1 MTSAPIASIDFYFDF
16 SSPYGYLAAQV
27 IDDIGARH
35 GLDVAWRPFLLG
47 AVFKIT
53 GAQPLPQT
61 PLKDRYLAIDMPRSA
76 RLLGVPFVMPEPFP
90 FQSLAACR
98 AYYWLAE
105 DDPARSRA
113 FAKAVFHGSFG
124 EGRDMS
130 TAEAVIEEAAK
141 LGIDRQALA
150 AALQHPA
157 VKERLRREVDAAIE
171 RGVYGSPF
179 FFLDDEPFWG
189 HDRLD
194 QVDRWLETGGW

>member
-1 MTSAPIASIDFYFDF
+1 MTAAIDFYFDF
-16 SSPYGYLAAQV
+16 SSPYGYLAAQT

-35 GLDVAWRPFLLG
+35 GIDVAWRPFLLG

-61 PLKDRYLAIDMPRSA
+61 PLKDRYAAIDMPRSA
-76 RLLGVPFVMPEPFP
+76 RLIGVPFVMPEPFP

-105 DDPARSRA
+105 DNPAKSRD
-113 FAKAVFHGSFG
+113 FARAVFHGAFG

-130 TAEAVIEEAAK
+130 SAEAVIEEAVK
-141 LGIDRQALA
+141 LGVDG
-150 AALQHPA
+150 AALGAALKDPA
-157 VKERLRREVDAAIE
+157 VKDRLRREVDDAIA

-179 FFLDDEPFWG
+179 IFLDDEPFWG

-194 QVDRWLETGGW
+194 QVDHWLETGGW

>member
-1 MTSAPIASIDFYFDF
+1 MTSAIDFYFDF

-27 IDDIGARH
+27 VDDIGARH
-35 GLDVAWRPFLLG
+35 GVDVAWRPFLLG

-61 PLKDRYLAIDMPRSA
+61 PLKDRYAAIDMPRSA
-76 RLLGVPFVMPEPFP
+76 RRIGVPFVLPEPFP
-90 FQSLAACR
+90 FGSVAACR

-105 DDPARSRA
+105 EDPGRARDL
-113 FAKAVFHGSFG
+113 AKAVFRGSFG

-130 TAEAVIEEAAK
+130 PAAAVIAEAAK
-141 LGIDRQALA
+141 LGADREALG
-150 AALQHPA
+150 AALEDPA
-157 VKERLRREVDAAIE
+157 VKDRLRREVDAAIA

-179 FFLDDEPFWG
+179 FFVGDEPFWG

-194 QVDRWLETGGW
+194 QVERWLETGGW

>member
-1 MTSAPIASIDFYFDF
+1 MTWAIDFYFDF
-16 SSPYGYLAAQV
+16 SSPYGYLAAQA
-27 IDDIGARH
+27 IDDIAARH
-35 GLDVAWRPFLLG
+35 GIDVAWRPFLLG
-47 AVFKIT
+47 AVFKVT

-61 PLKDRYLAIDMPRSA
+61 PLKDRYAAIDMPRSA
-76 RLLGVPFVMPEPFP
+76 RLLGVPFVLPEAFP

-98 AYYWLAE
+98 AYYWLAQE
-105 DDPARSRA
+105 DPARSRD

-130 TAEAVIEEAAK
+130 KAEAVIEEAAK
-141 LGIDRQALA
+141 LGIDREALG
-150 AALQHPA
+150 AALQDPA
-157 VKERLRREVDAAIE
+157 VKGRLRREVDAAIE

-194 QVDRWLETGGW
+194 QVDRWLATGGW